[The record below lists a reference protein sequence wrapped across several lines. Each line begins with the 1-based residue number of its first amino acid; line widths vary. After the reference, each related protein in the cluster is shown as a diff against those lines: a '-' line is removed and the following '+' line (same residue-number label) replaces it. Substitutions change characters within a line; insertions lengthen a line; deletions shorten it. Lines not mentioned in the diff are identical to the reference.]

1 MSGFASVGYF
11 LFTLFF
17 SLLTFL
23 LWARLAIRFF
33 RVSALHPMSQ
43 TIDELTNPMVRPVV
57 KTFKFN
63 FTRKNRIDWA
73 CFVVLLVAE
82 LFKFT
87 AIAGLFFGG
96 LPSIVLLFSCTLA
109 DLIIQPC
116 NLMFYAIIIRVI
128 MSWINPKWQTPF
140 SDLLYSITEPLLST
154 VRRHIPVFSGVDLS
168 PFIVIILLKTITLFM
183 SASLPPLFI

>member
-17 SLLTFL
+17 SLLTFI
-23 LWARLAIRFF
+23 LWARLALRFF
-33 RVSALHPMSQ
+33 RVSALHPMSR
-43 TIDELTNPMVRPVV
+43 TVDEFTNPIVRPVA
-57 KTFKFN
+57 KLFKLN
-63 FTRKNRIDWA
+63 FTRTKRYDWA
-73 CFVVLLVAE
+73 CIIVLILAE

-96 LPSIVLLFSCTLA
+96 FPSLVLLLTCTIA

-128 MSWINPKWQTPF
+128 MSWVNPKWQTPF
-140 SDLLYSITEPLLST
+140 SDLLYSVTEPLLRA
-154 VRRHIPVFSGVDLS
+154 VRRHIPVFSGVDVS
-168 PFIVIILLKTITLFM
+168 PFIVIIVLKAITLFL